1 MNVSLSW
8 YSERVRVGVSLVAI
22 VRARVSVSL
31 VGIVKGE
38 GMSLCWD
45 SEG

>member
-22 VRARVSVSL
+22 V
-31 VGIVKGE
+31 KGE
-38 GMSLCWD
+38 GECVTCWD